1 MEKSPG
7 IIVFLN
13 AKIIDGTGADPKE
26 SGMVVVEGERIKEVA
41 TGSAGVLP
49 ENARI
54 IDCRGYSLLPGLIDG
69 HVHNAAAEA
78 DLSEQQR
85 RNYASIL
92 VIRTLKIMRECLDQ
106 GFTAVRDCGGVDA
119 GFRIAVD
126 QGLVSGPRLSVSG
139 CPLSMTGGHGDFRL
153 STEIYNP
160 VVQPAGLASIVA
172 DGVDDCRRASRE
184 QLRRGVDFIKVMAG
198 GGCMSPADEVDTSQ
212 YSVDELRA
220 VVWEAQA
227 AGTYV
232 AAHCYSDRSILN
244 CIEAGIRTIEHGN
257 LMTEAAARRMKEAGA
272 MLVPT
277 MVTYEMISKMGPELG
292 VPDRYV
298 QKIREAGEKAEDALA
313 IALRAGVT
321 IASGSDLLGP
331 MQAYKAMEL
340 VLQARVMGPMGAIVA
355 ATKTNAQ
362 LIRRERDLGTIEPGK
377 LADLILVAG
386 DPLKDIGVLQ
396 QYREK
401 IVMVMQGGRFYK
413 DIL

>member
-41 TGSAGVLP
+41 TGSAGMLP
-49 ENARI
+49 QNARI

-69 HVHNAAAEA
+69 HVHNAAVEA

-92 VIRTLKIMRECLDQ
+92 VIGSLKIMRECLDQ

-119 GFRIAVD
+119 GFRIAVN
-126 QGLVSGPRLSVSG
+126 QGLVPGPRLSVSG

-184 QLRRGVDFIKVMAG
+184 QLRRGVNFIKVMAG

-212 YSVDELRA
+212 YSVEELRA

-277 MVTYEMISKMGPELG
+277 MVTYAMISKMGPELG

-340 VLQARVMGPMGAIVA
+340 ALQAKVMGPMGAIVA

-362 LIRRERDLGTIEPGK
+362 LIRREKDLGTIEPGK

>member
-7 IIVFLN
+7 IIVFRN

-26 SGMVVVEGERIKEVA
+26 GATVVIEGERIKEVA
-41 TGSAGVLP
+41 TGGAGVLP
-49 ENARI
+49 QNARI

-153 STEIYNP
+153 STEIYSP
-160 VVQPAGLASIVA
+160 VAQSAGLASIVA